1 MLVQDGSSIVILDEV
16 DDLAEH
22 LVRMPAVVAD
32 AGYPYG
38 QSLPAIQVC
47 HLGDRYVEPAAQLL
61 HQGTAH
67 LAFSLEAVIFRQL
80 EDELAGAH
88 NHLCPIRIRN
98 NLPKAYGKLSKFS
111 YSGGM
116 SAAVRVPA
124 PAEMPSELPETVPAL
139 FQRTAQR
146 RGNAPALHFKAGARW
161 TPISWADYS
170 RAVSRVANALLAEG
184 LNPQDRVALWSSNRP
199 EWQIADIGIAHAGL
213 VTVAIYQSD
222 APEQVRYLVNHS
234 ESKVLIVEHRKLLD
248 QVIALRPE
256 LPGLQRVI
264 LIEGDAPEG
273 EGWVLSWEQAL
284 RRGDEF
290 GRGRPGLLASRWQA
304 VRPEDTAS
312 LIYTSGT
319 TGLPKAA
326 ILTHRNLT
334 WTAVATLQCFRG
346 DPNDRVVSYLPL
358 AHVLER
364 VVSELRQLCT
374 GCEVYFCPS
383 IDQVMA
389 VVAQVRP
396 TYFTSVP
403 RLWEKIYAGIREK
416 MDKVSGPRRMI
427 RDWALLAGALRTA
440 AYEQKKPLAPWV
452 RWQWS
457 LADRLVFRKIRET
470 LGFDKVEVCIS
481 GSAAVSPDMLRFFYG
496 LGIEILEGYGLTET
510 TAPATFNRPGD
521 AHFGTVGLP
530 LPGVEVRIA
539 SDGEILVKGNNVFEG
554 YFKDPKTTNE
564 TLVDGWL
571 KTGDIGVLD
580 KEGYLRI
587 TDRKKD
593 LFKTSG
599 GKYVAPGAMETQ
611 LRSQRG
617 IAQAVVLGD
626 GRPFVAALFTL
637 ERDTAEGKAG
647 PNDPGAK
654 RLVDE
659 AVQKLNRALSHPE
672 QIKKWRILDT
682 DFVVG
687 DELTPSMKVK
697 RKRIAEKYGADIEAI
712 YAEKKPA

>member
-1 MLVQDGSSIVILDEV
+1 MLAIV
-16 DDLAEH
+16 AN
-22 LVRMPAVVAD
+22 
-32 AGYPYG
+32 AGYPDC
-38 QSLPAIQVC
+38 QRLPAIQVR
-47 HLGDRYVEPAAQLL
+47 HLGDRHVEAAAELL

-98 NLPKAYGKLSKFS
+98 NSPKTYGKLPKFS

-116 SAAVRVPA
+116 SAAVRAPA

-139 FQRTAQR
+139 FQPSAQR
-146 RGNAPALHFKAGARW
+146 RGAARARHFRAAARG
-161 TPISWADYS
+161 TPISWVDYN

-222 APEQVRYLVNHS
+222 AAEQVRYLLNHS

-326 ILTHRNLT
+326 MLTHRNLT
-334 WTAVATLQCFRG
+334 WTAIATLECFRG
-346 DPNDRVVSYLPL
+346 DANDRVVSYLPL
-358 AHVLER
+358 AHILER
-364 VVSELRQLCT
+364 VVSHLRQLCT
-374 GCEVYFCPS
+374 GCQVYFCPN
-383 IDQVMA
+383 IDQVRE
-389 VVAQVRP
+389 VVHEVRP

-403 RLWEKIYAGIREK
+403 RLWEKMFAGIRAE
-416 MDKVSGPRRMI
+416 MDKVRGPRRVI
-427 RDWALLAGALRTA
+427 RDWALMVGALRTA
-440 AYEQKKPLAPWV
+440 AYEHGKKPSPWV
-452 RWQWS
+452 QWQWAA
-457 LADRLVFRKIRET
+457 ADRVVFSKIRER
-470 LGFDKVEVCIS
+470 LGFDKVQICIS
-481 GSAAVSPDMLRFFYG
+481 GSAAVSPEILRFFYG

-510 TAPATFNRPGD
+510 TAPASFNRPGG
-521 AHFGTVGLP
+521 ARFGTVGRP
-530 LPGVEVRIA
+530 LPGVEIRIA
-539 SDGEILVKGNNVFEG
+539 PDGEILVRGNNVFSG
-554 YFKDPKTTNE
+554 YFKDVKATRE
-564 TLVDGWL
+564 ALV
-571 KTGDIGVLD
+571 
-580 KEGYLRI
+580 
-587 TDRKKD
+587 
-593 LFKTSG
+593 
-599 GKYVAPGAMETQ
+599 
-611 LRSQRG
+611 
-617 IAQAVVLGD
+617 
-626 GRPFVAALFTL
+626 
-637 ERDTAEGKAG
+637 
-647 PNDPGAK
+647 
-654 RLVDE
+654 
-659 AVQKLNRALSHPE
+659 
-672 QIKKWRILDT
+672 
-682 DFVVG
+682 
-687 DELTPSMKVK
+687 
-697 RKRIAEKYGADIEAI
+697 
-712 YAEKKPA
+712 

>member
-1 MLVQDGSSIVILDEV
+1 MN
-16 DDLAEH
+16 AA
-22 LVRMPAVVAD
+22 VRAP
-32 AGYPYG
+32 
-38 QSLPAIQVC
+38 
-47 HLGDRYVEPAAQLL
+47 EPAA
-61 HQGTAH
+61 TP
-67 LAFSLEAVIFRQL
+67 
-80 EDELAGAH
+80 
-88 NHLCPIRIRN
+88 N
-98 NLPKAYGKLSKFS
+98 
-111 YSGGM
+111 
-116 SAAVRVPA
+116 
-124 PAEMPSELPETVPAL
+124 ELPETVPAL

-146 RGNAPALHFKAGARW
+146 RGDAPALHFKTGERW
-161 TPISWADYS
+161 TPISWTDYS
-170 RAVSRVANALLAEG
+170 RAVTRVANALLAEG

-222 APEQVRYLVNHS
+222 APEQVKYLLNHS

-248 QVIALRPE
+248 EVIALRRE

-273 EGWVLSWEQAL
+273 EGWVVTWEQAL

-290 GRGRPGLLASRWQA
+290 GRGRPGLFGSRWQA

-364 VVSELRQLCT
+364 VVSELRQICT

-383 IDQVMA
+383 IDQVMG
-389 VVAQVRP
+389 VVAEVHP

-403 RLWEKIYAGIREK
+403 RLWEKIYAGIRAK
-416 MDKVSGPRRMI
+416 MDKVRGPSRMI
-427 RDWALLAGALRTA
+427 RDWALLMGALRTA
-440 AYEQKKPLAPWV
+440 AYEHHKPMAPWV
-452 RWQWS
+452 KWQWS
-457 LADRLVFRKIRET
+457 LADTLVFSKIRET
-470 LGFDKVEVCIS
+470 LGFDKIEVCIS

-510 TAPATFNRPGD
+510 TAPATFNRPGE
-521 AHFGTVGLP
+521 ARFGTVGLP
-530 LPGVEVRIA
+530 LPGVEIKIA
-539 SDGEILVKGNNVFEG
+539 SDGEILVKGNNVFKG
-554 YFKDPKTTNE
+554 YFKDPKNTQE
-564 TLVDGWL
+564 ALVDGWL
-571 KTGDIGVLD
+571 KTGDIGELD
-580 KEGYLRI
+580 KDGFLKI

-611 LRSQRG
+611 LRSRKG

-637 ERDTAEGKAG
+637 DRDIPEGKAG
-647 PNDPGAK
+647 PDDPGAK

-659 AVQKLNRALSHPE
+659 AVQDLNRGLSHPE

-697 RKRIAEKYGADIEAI
+697 RKRIAEKYRADIEAV
-712 YAEKKPA
+712 YAEKKIARYN